1 MENEVLKMYEYAEQ
15 TIEISLVKEEEIPVM
30 LELMNTIYQELPDKS
45 WFSMDSEE
53 NLIRYMSTSGFALKA
68 HTCENIYHIDV
79 ATFPMILF
87 VCDELQE
94 WGRKS
99 WKIYEFKGKRS

>member
-45 WFSMDSEE
+45 WFRMDSEE
-53 NLIRYMSTSGFALKA
+53 NLI
-68 HTCENIYHIDV
+68 
-79 ATFPMILF
+79 
-87 VCDELQE
+87 
-94 WGRKS
+94 
-99 WKIYEFKGKRS
+99 

>member
-68 HTCENIYHIDV
+68 QV
-79 ATFPMILF
+79 F
-87 VCDELQE
+87 
-94 WGRKS
+94 GRD
-99 WKIYEFKGKRS
+99 GQM

>member
-45 WFSMDSEE
+45 WWRGRQ
-53 NLIRYMSTSGFALKA
+53 NLGKKIM
-68 HTCENIYHIDV
+68 ENI
-79 ATFPMILF
+79 
-87 VCDELQE
+87 
-94 WGRKS
+94 
-99 WKIYEFKGKRS
+99 

>member
-68 HTCENIYHIDV
+68 QVFGREWAREIGSSLCG
-79 ATFPMILF
+79 A
-87 VCDELQE
+87 DERT

>member
-45 WFSMDSEE
+45 WFSMGNWQQSLWRGRQ
-53 NLIRYMSTSGFALKA
+53 NLGKKIM
-68 HTCENIYHIDV
+68 ENI
-79 ATFPMILF
+79 
-87 VCDELQE
+87 
-94 WGRKS
+94 
-99 WKIYEFKGKRS
+99 

>member
-53 NLIRYMSTSGFALKA
+53 NLIRYMSTSGFALKSSGIWERWA
-68 HTCENIYHIDV
+68 REIGSSLCGADV
-79 ATFPMILF
+79 RT
-87 VCDELQE
+87 

>member
-1 MENEVLKMYEYAEQ
+1 MENEVLKIYEYAEQ

-68 HTCENIYHIDV
+68 QVFGRDGQGKLAAVFV
-79 ATFPMILF
+79 ARTSRT
-87 VCDELQE
+87 